1 MISPEIWESSSFS
14 KLSDFAK
21 LVFIGLFSNADDS
34 GKGSADAGL
43 LKSKLFPRDEKKRVT
58 DITNA
63 LSEIARNMS
72 INFYEVEGN
81 NYYILTAWRKWQK
94 IDRPTP
100 SKLPNPPETM
110 GERGR
115 TTQNSSFDEGST
127 SNQRG
132 LDEGSS
138 LNEIERNEI
147 ESKYV
152 SKKDIEINN
161 DNGDIART
169 YARASYKELMDA
181 HEIPERVQL
190 ELWRF
195 IQHCHANGQVITN
208 DRLQSLWFKLKK
220 LYRLSDVSGMVQA
233 LRTAIDKGY
242 YDIKD
247 GKGWIAESLDAMRAA
262 GINPPGDIDE
272 DEEDSE

>member
-63 LSEIARNMS
+63 LSEIARHMS
-72 INFYEVEGN
+72 ISFYEVEGN
-81 NYYILTAWRKWQK
+81 NYYILTAWQKWQK

-115 TTQNSSFDEGST
+115 TMQNSNFDEGST

-138 LNEIERNEI
+138 LNEIERNGI
-147 ESKYV
+147 ES
-152 SKKDIEINN
+152 NN
-161 DNGDIART
+161 THSAGAHEEDEFERKFKAFCMKWDIADDN
-169 YARASYKELMDA
+169 YYSPLLADLDFDKLDKAFSESPQYLGDKEAAPWA
-181 HEIPERVQL
+181 H
-190 ELWRF
+190 
-195 IQHCHANGQVITN
+195 T
-208 DRLQSLWFKLKK
+208 
-220 LYRLSDVSGMVQA
+220 VSGLVKNSA
-233 LRTAIDKGY
+233 SIIAGKYKDRVKGKASKQQKEQDTHNLLQGIFEHY
-242 YDIKD
+242 KGKEGND
-247 GKGWIAESLDAMRAA
+247 GTE
-262 GINPPGDIDE
+262 
-272 DEEDSE
+272 